1 LTNLGCISFDIETIC
16 DRLTAGLI
24 SEGTYNQLHVFPM
37 LVKTVQNPDLIL
49 KYTGI
54 YIVPSLSTALSI
66 VATYIL
72 VYIVGT

>member
-1 LTNLGCISFDIETIC
+1 
-16 DRLTAGLI
+16 
-24 SEGTYNQLHVFPM
+24 M
-37 LVKTVQNPDLIL
+37 LVKNVQNTDLIL